1 MSEPSSDQQF
11 APHDPVD
18 FRNQNTMFL
27 VLEEFGIAC
36 MQDDW
41 IRKNDPQNKDAEAG
55 HRQAKEFFDDL
66 HSLLLDGDIRRV
78 IANGWTG
85 VAIAAHLKK
94 ALAPELEEAL
104 HSEGSQQSVAE
115 LSDSDVIARALS
127 LYRDDLRR
135 FATLDAHEKAAGR
148 KVPPKV
154 YIDFMVAWSGVFS
167 GKNASL
173 VLPDMLTAF
182 GRDELAEN

>member
-41 IRKNDPQNKDAEAG
+41 IRKNDPQNKDAEAV
-55 HRQAKEFFDDL
+55 HRQAEEFFEDL

-85 VAIAAHLKK
+85 AAIAAHLKK
-94 ALAPELEEAL
+94 ALAPELEASL
-104 HSEGSQQSVAE
+104 RTEGSQQSAAE
-115 LSDSDVIARALS
+115 LSDSDVIGRALT
-127 LYRDDLRR
+127 LYKDELKL
-135 FATLDAHEKAAGR
+135 FAALDAHEKAEGR

-173 VLPDMLTAF
+173 VLPEMLTAF
-182 GRDELAEN
+182 GRSEREKN